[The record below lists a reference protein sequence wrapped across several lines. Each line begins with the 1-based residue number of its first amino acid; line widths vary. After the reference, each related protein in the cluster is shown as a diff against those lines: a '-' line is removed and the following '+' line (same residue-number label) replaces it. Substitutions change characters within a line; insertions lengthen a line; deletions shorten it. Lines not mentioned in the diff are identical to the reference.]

1 MPVVRQNQHPA
12 DETSP
17 ADVASPADV
26 VSPADQGS
34 VSSLQQSCGTATRK
48 TPIPQP
54 TPCRNPRYN
63 IYNPPDTH
71 QCVDDEAR
79 CMVCARRSLPC
90 AIKEVGRACYQCN
103 RTKHGCSF
111 VVKQRHSRSRSR
123 APTTTGHRSPTP
135 GPSLQP
141 TRANPPRS
149 TRKRKTR
156 SPSVCPSST
165 ECGQQSESFYISF
178 LFYSYSK

>member
-1 MPVVRQNQHPA
+1 MPVVHQNQHPA

-17 ADVASPADV
+17 TDVASPADV

-34 VSSLQQSCGTATRK
+34 VSSLRQSCGTATRK
-48 TPIPQP
+48 THPSHNPLPITIPITTSTTRQ
-54 TPCRNPRYN
+54 TRINAL
-63 IYNPPDTH
+63 TMKL
-71 QCVDDEAR
+71 
-79 CMVCARRSLPC
+79 MVCARRGLPC

-103 RTKHGCSF
+103 RTKHGCSL
-111 VVKQRHSRSRSR
+111 VVKQRHSRSRSW

-141 TRANPPRS
+141 TRTNPPRS

-156 SPSVCPSST
+156 SPSVRPSST
-165 ECGQQSESFYISF
+165 ERGQQSESFYISF